1 MILQIT
7 SCRITIASSRKVV
20 CAVAYVVLSEVL
32 QNMTMH
38 PTLKKN
44 LRSHYSYKVYYQWP
58 SYWKIVNAYCFH
70 AQGFSNPLNVSREVA
85 ALTTEN
91 LTPTDVSAA
100 TFIVEQLTQEA
111 VRNSQVMLNCMLCV
125 SGIMLY
131 NMYSR
136 FLYR

>member
-1 MILQIT
+1 
-7 SCRITIASSRKVV
+7 
-20 CAVAYVVLSEVL
+20 
-32 QNMTMH
+32 MH

-44 LRSHYSYKVYYQWP
+44 PLQTLLP
-58 SYWKIVNAYCFH
+58 MAIFLDPYCFH
-70 AQGFSNPLNVSREVA
+70 TQGFSNSLNVSREVA

-111 VRNSQVMLNCMLCV
+111 VHNSQVVLNCMLHV

-131 NMYSR
+131 NTHTL
-136 FLYR
+136 FI

>member
-1 MILQIT
+1 MVKFACQYAHLFVLNG
-7 SCRITIASSRKVV
+7 CVV
-20 CAVAYVVLSEVL
+20 
-32 QNMTMH
+32 N
-38 PTLKKN
+38 P
-44 LRSHYSYKVYYQWP
+44 
-58 SYWKIVNAYCFH
+58 YCFH
-70 AQGFSNPLNVSREVA
+70 VQGFSNPLNVSREVA

-131 NMYSR
+131 NTYSR

>member
-1 MILQIT
+1 MIKFACQYAHLF
-7 SCRITIASSRKVV
+7 
-20 CAVAYVVLSEVL
+20 VLSGCV
-32 QNMTMH
+32 
-38 PTLKKN
+38 
-44 LRSHYSYKVYYQWP
+44 
-58 SYWKIVNAYCFH
+58 VNPYCFH
-70 AQGFSNPLNVSREVA
+70 VQGFSNPLNVSREVA

-131 NMYSR
+131 NTHLL
-136 FLYR
+136 FI